1 MPDTHTKGDEKSE
14 HISEEKRFAGEY
26 VNLARYIGF
35 SAFQKKVVSCTITGG
50 LPVLLFGSFCFLLSF
65 FVTSLS
71 SCSESTLNAER
82 FYKNPESMSG
92 IIQTALPFLLNTS
105 MMKNLPKQ
113 LLETTRK
120 ALQDRK
126 GRNKVQI
133 IKQSACVFLQLLA
146 KSFGATRWKLL
157 RQRRYPSG
165 FDLPMRC
172 ILLHNPPA
180 IQHEHP

>member
-1 MPDTHTKGDEKSE
+1 MPDTHMKGDEKSE

-92 IIQTALPFLLNTS
+92 IIQADSLTLSPEYKHDEEPPQATIGNNAESLTGP
-105 MMKNLPKQ
+105 Q
-113 LLETTRK
+113 
-120 ALQDRK
+120 
-126 GRNKVQI
+126 
-133 IKQSACVFLQLLA
+133 
-146 KSFGATRWKLL
+146 GA
-157 RQRRYPSG
+157 
-165 FDLPMRC
+165 
-172 ILLHNPPA
+172 
-180 IQHEHP
+180 E